1 MLEALDQEETVRAA
15 LQKLVAGSEGVDEEE
30 MERSI
35 LRFCADLLERGPA
48 GAQPEGLAGLRPG

>member
-35 LRFCADLLERGPA
+35 LRFCADLLERGLLELSPK
-48 GAQPEGLAGLRPG
+48 GSPG